1 MGRRGFCPTRTI
13 APKDST
19 HDRRVPHRQR
29 AEEFAALVDGAT
41 APLREVRA
49 GHDSEVDRLVG
60 IVQTMRREA
69 ADERAVP
76 REAFTLDLRERL
88 MTEAETVLVPRK
100 ATLSLP
106 PRTRGKRERRLVAVA
121 SAAVLIGGTAGM
133 AAAAQHSLPGE
144 ALYPIK
150 RGIESAQVDLS
161 TSPAGQ
167 GRHLLTQAGDR
178 LDEVQGLM
186 AAGPATAS
194 PQIPGT
200 LDEFTEQ
207 SRKGADL
214 LLGSYADT
222 NDPKTIATLRD
233 FTAHDST
240 ILEGLAET
248 APAAAQPALR
258 NAVIALAAIDSRA
271 TQSCPSCSGLP
282 AVTVPK
288 KFLVA
293 SDVDRAMHAFG
304 SSKLNNDH
312 PVIAPRDEV
321 ESADSDEP
329 GATASQSPSASV
341 PSGVPNSG
349 PSSGAT
355 SGAGS
360 GSGSA
365 LGGLVKDPPT
375 LKVHLPGGKS
385 GGSGSGT
392 KSGSSGGSSSLGA
405 GLGSAVETLLPDVD
419 VPGLPKLH

>member
-1 MGRRGFCPTRTI
+1 MTVFRT
-13 APKDST
+13 
-19 HDRRVPHRQR
+19 RQR

-69 ADERAVP
+69 ADERVLP

-88 MTEAETVLVPRK
+88 MTEAETVLIPRK

-150 RGIESAQVDLS
+150 RGIESAQVDLA

-186 AAGPATAS
+186 AAGPATGS

-200 LDEFTEQ
+200 LDEFTAQ

-214 LLGSYADT
+214 LMASYADT
-222 NDPKTIATLRD
+222 SDPKTIAAVRD
-233 FTAHDST
+233 FTAHDNA
-240 ILEGLAET
+240 ILQGLAQT
-248 APAAAQPALR
+248 APTAAQPALR
-258 NAVIALAAIDSRA
+258 NAVIALAAIDSQA
-271 TQSCPSCSGLP
+271 SQACPSCSDLP
-282 AVTVPK
+282 VLKVSK

-293 SDVDRAMHAFG
+293 NDVDRAMHALG
-304 SSKLNNDH
+304 SSHLNNDH
-312 PVIAPRDEV
+312 PVIAPRDAV
-321 ESADSDEP
+321 ERADSDVP
-329 GATASQSPSASV
+329 GSTASKAPSASV
-341 PSGVPNSG
+341 PSGAPSSG

-360 GSGSA
+360 GTGSGSA
-365 LGGLVKDPPT
+365 IGGLVKSPPT
-375 LKVHLPGGKS
+375 LKIHLPGGKS
-385 GGSGSGT
+385 GSGGSGT
-392 KSGSSGGSSSLGA
+392 KSGSNGGSSSLGA

>member
-1 MGRRGFCPTRTI
+1 MTAVFRT
-13 APKDST
+13 
-19 HDRRVPHRQR
+19 RQR

-41 APLREVRA
+41 APLRTVHA
-49 GHDSEVDRLVG
+49 GHDSEIDRLVG

-76 REAFTLDLRERL
+76 REAFTVDLRERL
-88 MTEAETVLVPRK
+88 MTEAETVLTPRK
-100 ATLSLP
+100 ATLALP
-106 PRTRGKRERRLVAVA
+106 PRTRGKRERRLVAVV

-200 LDEFTEQ
+200 LDEFTSQ

-214 LLGSYADT
+214 LMGSYADT
-222 NDPKTIATLRD
+222 SDPKTIATLRD
-233 FTAHDST
+233 FTAHDLSV
-240 ILEGLAET
+240 LEAIAHT

-258 NAVIALAAIDSRA
+258 KAVTSLAAIDSQA
-271 TQSCPSCSGLP
+271 AQACPSCSDLP
-282 AVTVPK
+282 TLKVPK
-288 KFLVA
+288 NFLVA
-293 SDVDRAMHAFG
+293 GDVDRAMHALG
-304 SSKLNNDH
+304 SSHLNNDH

-321 ESADSDEP
+321 ERADSDQP
-329 GATASQSPSASV
+329 GATASQSPSAPV
-341 PSGVPNSG
+341 PSGTPSSG

-365 LGGLVKDPPT
+365 IGGLVKASPT
-375 LKVHLPGGKS
+375 IKVHLPGGKS
-385 GGSGSGT
+385 GGSGSGST
-392 KSGSSGGSSSLGA
+392 SGSNGGSSSLGA